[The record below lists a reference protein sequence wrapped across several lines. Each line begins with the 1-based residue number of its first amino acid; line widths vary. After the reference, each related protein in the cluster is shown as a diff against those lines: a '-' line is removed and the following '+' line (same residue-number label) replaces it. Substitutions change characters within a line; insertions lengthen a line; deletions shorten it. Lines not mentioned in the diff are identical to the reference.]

1 MGNPCFAGWLAQ
13 EVESAQNALLTRIEQ
28 LDTLRYVDAPKLR
41 NEYMVKIGA
50 TEDEVLDAELNA
62 KMLQRKLE
70 LIQIKRNRREPIDMA
85 EIEQLIDAVRKE
97 LLEQA
102 EASDTAWQQLPQLT
116 EEQQDELQELY
127 HKIVGNFHPQV
138 HPNLT
143 DTEKALY
150 EKAVDS
156 YRSRNLDALKLID
169 EILFKDNI
177 SLVLQASLS
186 IDDSEDDE
194 QHAAALTEALS
205 ADYTLAKQLYPYFEP
220 SQQDA
225 VLRSAVER
233 YTARREETENEIE
246 QLRQTFPFT
255 AQSTLA
261 DSEKTKAYLEQLSLR
276 KLRAL
281 DVQRTLIQKINSI
294 MEELPHA

>member
-28 LDTLRYVDAPKLR
+28 LDTLRYVEAPKLR
-41 NEYMVKIGA
+41 SEYMVKIG
-50 TEDEVLDAELNA
+50 TSEEEVLDAELNT

-85 EIEQLIDAVRKE
+85 EIDQQIEAERKE

-102 EASDTAWQQLPQLT
+102 EVADAAGQQLPQLT
-116 EEQQDELQELY
+116 EEQQDELQKLY
-127 HKIVGNFHPQV
+127 HKIVENFHPQV

-150 EKAVDS
+150 EKAVEA

-186 IDDSEDDE
+186 IDDAEDDE
-194 QHAAALTEALS
+194 QHAAALAEALS

-225 VLRSAVER
+225 VLRSAAER
-233 YTARREETENEIE
+233 YIVQCEETEDEIE

-281 DVQRTLIQKINSI
+281 DAQKTLTQKINSI

>member
-28 LDTLRYVDAPKLR
+28 LDTLRYVEAPKLR
-41 NEYMVKIGA
+41 SEYMVKIG
-50 TEDEVLDAELNA
+50 TSEEEVLDAELNT

-85 EIEQLIDAVRKE
+85 EIDQQIEAERKE

-102 EASDTAWQQLPQLT
+102 EVADAAGQQLLQLT
-116 EEQQDELQELY
+116 EEQQDELQKLY
-127 HKIVGNFHPQV
+127 HKIVENFHPQV

-150 EKAVDS
+150 EKAVEA

-186 IDDSEDDE
+186 IDDAEDDE
-194 QHAAALTEALS
+194 QHAAALAEALS

-225 VLRSAVER
+225 VLRSAAER
-233 YTARREETENEIE
+233 YTVQCEETEDEIE

-281 DVQRTLIQKINSI
+281 DAQKTLTQKINSI

>member
-1 MGNPCFAGWLAQ
+1 MGNPCFAGWLVQ

-28 LDTLRYVDAPKLR
+28 LDTLRYVEAPKLR
-41 NEYMVKIGA
+41 SEYMVKIG
-50 TEDEVLDAELNA
+50 TSEEEVLDAELNT

-85 EIEQLIDAVRKE
+85 EIDQQIEAERKE

-102 EASDTAWQQLPQLT
+102 EVADAAGQQLPQLT
-116 EEQQDELQELY
+116 EEQQDELQKLY
-127 HKIVGNFHPQV
+127 HKIVENFHPQV

-150 EKAVDS
+150 EKAVEA

-186 IDDSEDDE
+186 IDDAEDDE
-194 QHAAALTEALS
+194 QHAAALAEALS

-225 VLRSAVER
+225 VLRSAAER
-233 YTARREETENEIE
+233 YTVQCEETEDEIE

-281 DVQRTLIQKINSI
+281 DAQKTLTQKINSI

>member
-28 LDTLRYVDAPKLR
+28 LDTLRYVEAPKLR
-41 NEYMVKIGA
+41 NEYMVKIGT
-50 TEDEVLDAELNA
+50 TEDEVLNAELDA

-85 EIEQLIDAVRKE
+85 EIDQQIEAERKE
-97 LLEQA
+97 LLDQA
-102 EASDTAWQQLPQLT
+102 EVADAAGQQLPQLT
-116 EEQQDELQELY
+116 EEQQDELQKLY
-127 HKIVGNFHPQV
+127 HKIVENFHPQV

-150 EKAVDS
+150 EKAVEA

-186 IDDSEDDE
+186 IDDAEDDE
-194 QHAAALTEALS
+194 QHAAALAEALS

-225 VLRSAVER
+225 VLRSAAER
-233 YTARREETENEIE
+233 YIVQCEETEDEIE

-281 DVQRTLIQKINSI
+281 DAQKTLTQKINSI

>member
-1 MGNPCFAGWLAQ
+1 MENSCFAGWLAQ

-28 LDTLRYVDAPKLR
+28 LDTLRYVEATKLR
-41 NEYMVKIGA
+41 SEYMVKIGT
-50 TEDEVLDAELNA
+50 TEAEVLDAELNA

-85 EIEQLIDAVRKE
+85 EIDQQIEAERKE
-97 LLEQA
+97 LLAQA
-102 EASDTAWQQLPQLT
+102 EAADTAGQQLPQLT
-116 EEQQDELQELY
+116 EEQQDELQKLY
-127 HKIVGNFHPQV
+127 HKIVENFHPQV

-150 EKAVDS
+150 EKAVEA
-156 YRSRNLDALKLID
+156 YRSRNLDALRLID

-177 SLVLQASLS
+177 SIVLQASLS
-186 IDDSEDDE
+186 FADAEEDE
-194 QHAAALTEALS
+194 QHAAALAEALT

-225 VLRSAVER
+225 VLRSAAER

-255 AQSTLA
+255 AQSTLS
-261 DSEKTKAYLEQLSLR
+261 DPEKTKAYLEQLSLR

-281 DVQRTLIQKINSI
+281 DAQKTLTQKINSI

>member
-13 EVESAQNALLTRIEQ
+13 EVESAQNALLTRLEQ
-28 LDTLRYVDAPKLR
+28 LDTLRYVEAPKLR
-41 NEYMVKIGA
+41 SEYMVKIG
-50 TEDEVLDAELNA
+50 TVEDAVLETELNA

-70 LIQIKRNRREPIDMA
+70 LIQIKRNRREPINMA
-85 EIEQLIDAVRKE
+85 EIDQQIEAERKE

-102 EASDTAWQQLPQLT
+102 EAADTAGQPLQLT
-116 EEQQDELQELY
+116 GKQQDELQALY
-127 HKIVGNFHPQV
+127 HKIVENFHPQV

-150 EKAVDS
+150 EKAVDA

-177 SLVLQASLS
+177 SIVLQASLS
-186 IDDSEDDE
+186 FADAEEDE
-194 QHAAALTEALS
+194 QHAAALAETLT

-225 VLRSAVER
+225 VLRSAAER
-233 YTARREETENEIE
+233 YTARREEIENEIE

-255 AQSTLA
+255 AQATLA
-261 DSEKTKAYLEQLSLR
+261 DPEKTKAYLEQLSLR

-281 DVQRTLIQKINSI
+281 DAQKTLTQKINSI
-294 MEELPHA
+294 MEGLPHA

>member
-28 LDTLRYVDAPKLR
+28 LDTLRYVEAPKLR
-41 NEYMVKIGA
+41 SEYMVKIG
-50 TEDEVLDAELNA
+50 TSEEEVLDAELNT

-85 EIEQLIDAVRKE
+85 EIDQQIEAERKE

-102 EASDTAWQQLPQLT
+102 EVADAAGQQLPQLT
-116 EEQQDELQELY
+116 EEQQDELQKLY
-127 HKIVGNFHPQV
+127 HKIVENFHPQV

-150 EKAVDS
+150 EKAVEA

-169 EILFKDNI
+169 EILSKDNI

-186 IDDSEDDE
+186 IDDAEDDE
-194 QHAAALTEALS
+194 QHAAALAEALS

-225 VLRSAVER
+225 VLRSAAER
-233 YTARREETENEIE
+233 YTVQCEETEDEIE

-281 DVQRTLIQKINSI
+281 DAQKTLTQKINSI

>member
-1 MGNPCFAGWLAQ
+1 MGNSCFTGWLAQ

-28 LDTLRYVDAPKLR
+28 LDTLRYVEAPKLR
-41 NEYMVKIGA
+41 NEYIVKIGT
-50 TEDEVLDAELNA
+50 TEDEVLNAELDA

-85 EIEQLIDAVRKE
+85 EIDQQIEAERQA
-97 LLEQA
+97 LLVQA
-102 EASDTAWQQLPQLT
+102 ETDDAASQRLPQLT
-116 EEQQDELQELY
+116 EEQQAELQELY
-127 HKIVGNFHPQV
+127 HKIVEGFHPQV

-150 EKAVDS
+150 EKAVDA
-156 YRSRNLDALKLID
+156 YRNRNLTALKLID
-169 EILFKDNI
+169 EILFKDGI
-177 SLVLQASLS
+177 AFALKTTLS
-186 IDDSEDDE
+186 VVEEDE
-194 QHAAALTEALS
+194 QQQAAVLAEALS
-205 ADYTLAKQLYPYFEP
+205 ADYTLAKQLYPYFVP
-220 SQQDA
+220 QQQDA
-225 VLRSAVER
+225 VLRSAAER
-233 YTARREETENEIE
+233 YTAQREETETEIE

-261 DSEKTKAYLEQLSLR
+261 DPEKTKAYLEQLSLR

-281 DVQRTLIQKINSI
+281 DAQKTLIQKINSI

>member
-28 LDTLRYVDAPKLR
+28 LDTLRYVEAPKLR
-41 NEYMVKIGA
+41 SEYMVKIG
-50 TEDEVLDAELNA
+50 TSEEEVLDAELNT

-85 EIEQLIDAVRKE
+85 EIDQQIAAERKE

-102 EASDTAWQQLPQLT
+102 EVADAAGQQLPQLT
-116 EEQQDELQELY
+116 EEQQDELQKLY
-127 HKIVGNFHPQV
+127 HKIVENFHPQV

-150 EKAVDS
+150 EKAVEA

-186 IDDSEDDE
+186 IDDAEDDE
-194 QHAAALTEALS
+194 QHAAALAEALS

-225 VLRSAVER
+225 VLRSAAER
-233 YTARREETENEIE
+233 YTVQCEETEDEIE

-281 DVQRTLIQKINSI
+281 DAQKTLTQKINSI

>member
-28 LDTLRYVDAPKLR
+28 LDTLRYVEAPKLR
-41 NEYMVKIGA
+41 SEYMVKIG
-50 TEDEVLDAELNA
+50 TSEEEVLDAELNT

-85 EIEQLIDAVRKE
+85 EIDQQIEAERKE

-102 EASDTAWQQLPQLT
+102 EVADAAGQQLPQLT
-116 EEQQDELQELY
+116 EEQQDELQKLY
-127 HKIVGNFHPQV
+127 HKIVENFHPQV

-150 EKAVDS
+150 EKAVEA

-186 IDDSEDDE
+186 IDDAEDDE
-194 QHAAALTEALS
+194 QHAAALAEALS

-225 VLRSAVER
+225 VLRSAAER
-233 YTARREETENEIE
+233 YTVQCEETEDEIE

-281 DVQRTLIQKINSI
+281 DAQKTLTQKINSI

>member
-13 EVESAQNALLTRIEQ
+13 EVESAQNTLLTRIEQ
-28 LDTLRYVDAPKLR
+28 LDTLRYVEAPKLR
-41 NEYMVKIGA
+41 SEYMVKIG
-50 TEDEVLDAELNA
+50 TSEEEVLDAELNT

-85 EIEQLIDAVRKE
+85 EIDQQIEAERKE

-102 EASDTAWQQLPQLT
+102 EVADAAGQQLPQLT
-116 EEQQDELQELY
+116 EEQQDELQKLY
-127 HKIVGNFHPQV
+127 HKIVENFHPQV

-150 EKAVDS
+150 EKAVEA
-156 YRSRNLDALKLID
+156 YCSRNLDALKLID

-186 IDDSEDDE
+186 IDDAEDDE
-194 QHAAALTEALS
+194 QHAAALAEALS

-225 VLRSAVER
+225 VLRSAAER
-233 YTARREETENEIE
+233 YTVQCEETEDEIE

-281 DVQRTLIQKINSI
+281 DAQKTLTQKINSI

>member
-28 LDTLRYVDAPKLR
+28 LDTLRYVEAPKLR
-41 NEYMVKIGA
+41 SEYMVKIG
-50 TEDEVLDAELNA
+50 TSEEEVLDAELNT

-85 EIEQLIDAVRKE
+85 EIDQQIEAERKE

-102 EASDTAWQQLPQLT
+102 EVADAAGQQLPQLT
-116 EEQQDELQELY
+116 EEQQDELQKLY
-127 HKIVGNFHPQV
+127 HKIVENFHPQV

-143 DTEKALY
+143 DIEKALY
-150 EKAVDS
+150 EKAVEA

-186 IDDSEDDE
+186 IDDAEDDE
-194 QHAAALTEALS
+194 QHAAALAEALS

-225 VLRSAVER
+225 VLRSAAER
-233 YTARREETENEIE
+233 YTVQCEETEDEIE

-281 DVQRTLIQKINSI
+281 DAQKTLTQKINSI

>member
-28 LDTLRYVDAPKLR
+28 LDTLRYVEAPKLR
-41 NEYMVKIGA
+41 SEYMVKIG
-50 TEDEVLDAELNA
+50 TSEEEVLDAELNT

-85 EIEQLIDAVRKE
+85 EIDQQIEAERKE

-102 EASDTAWQQLPQLT
+102 EVADAAGQQLPQLT
-116 EEQQDELQELY
+116 EEQQDELQKLY
-127 HKIVGNFHPQV
+127 HKIVENFHPQV

-150 EKAVDS
+150 EKAVEA

-186 IDDSEDDE
+186 IDDAEDDE
-194 QHAAALTEALS
+194 QHAAALVEALS

-225 VLRSAVER
+225 VLRSAAER
-233 YTARREETENEIE
+233 YTVQCEETEDEIE

-281 DVQRTLIQKINSI
+281 DAQKTLTQKINSI

>member
-28 LDTLRYVDAPKLR
+28 LDTLRYVEAPKLR
-41 NEYMVKIGA
+41 SEYMVKIG
-50 TEDEVLDAELNA
+50 TSEEEVLDAELNT

-85 EIEQLIDAVRKE
+85 EIDQQFEAERKE

-102 EASDTAWQQLPQLT
+102 EVADAAGQQLPQLT
-116 EEQQDELQELY
+116 EEQQDELQKLY
-127 HKIVGNFHPQV
+127 HKIVENFHPQV

-150 EKAVDS
+150 EKAVEA

-186 IDDSEDDE
+186 IDDAEDDE
-194 QHAAALTEALS
+194 QHAAALAEALS

-225 VLRSAVER
+225 VLRSAAER
-233 YTARREETENEIE
+233 YIVQCEETEDEIE

-281 DVQRTLIQKINSI
+281 DAQKTLTQKINSI

>member
-13 EVESAQNALLTRIEQ
+13 EVESAQNALLTCIEQ

-41 NEYMVKIGA
+41 NEYMVKIGTA
-50 TEDEVLDAELNA
+50 EDEVLDAELNA
-62 KMLQRKLE
+62 KMLQRKVE
-70 LIQIKRNRREPIDMA
+70 LIQIKRNRREPIDM
-85 EIEQLIDAVRKE
+85 EKIDRQIEDERKE

-102 EASDTAWQQLPQLT
+102 AAADTAEPQQQQLT

-127 HKIVGNFHPQV
+127 HKIVENFHPQV

-143 DTEKALY
+143 VTEKALY
-150 EKAVDS
+150 EKAVDA
-156 YRSRNLDALKLID
+156 YRGRNLDALKLIG
-169 EILFKDNI
+169 EILFKDDI

-186 IDDSEDDE
+186 LDDAEDDE
-194 QHAAALTEALS
+194 QHVAALAETLS
-205 ADYTLAKQLYPYFEP
+205 ADYTRAKQLYPYFKP

-225 VLRSAVER
+225 VLCAAAER
-233 YTARREETENEIE
+233 YTTQREEVEKEIE
-246 QLRQTFPFT
+246 QLRQNFPLA
-255 AQSTLA
+255 AQATLA
-261 DSEKTKAYLEQLSLR
+261 DPEKTKAYLEQLALR

-281 DVQRTLIQKINSI
+281 DAQRTLTQKINRL

>member
-28 LDTLRYVDAPKLR
+28 LDTLRYVEAPKLR
-41 NEYMVKIGA
+41 SEYMVKVG
-50 TEDEVLDAELNA
+50 TSEEEVLDAELNT

-85 EIEQLIDAVRKE
+85 EIDQQIEAERKE

-102 EASDTAWQQLPQLT
+102 EVADAAGQQLPQLT
-116 EEQQDELQELY
+116 EEQQDELQKLY
-127 HKIVGNFHPQV
+127 HKIVENFHPQV

-150 EKAVDS
+150 EKAVEA

-186 IDDSEDDE
+186 IDDAEDDE
-194 QHAAALTEALS
+194 QHAAALAEALS

-225 VLRSAVER
+225 VLRSAAER
-233 YTARREETENEIE
+233 YTVQCEETEDEIE

-281 DVQRTLIQKINSI
+281 DAQKTLTQKINSI

>member
-28 LDTLRYVDAPKLR
+28 LDTLRYVEAPKLR
-41 NEYMVKIGA
+41 SEYMVKIG
-50 TEDEVLDAELNA
+50 TSEEEVLDAELNT

-85 EIEQLIDAVRKE
+85 EIDQQIEAERKE
-97 LLEQA
+97 LLDQA
-102 EASDTAWQQLPQLT
+102 EVADAAGQQLPQLT
-116 EEQQDELQELY
+116 EEQQDELQKLY
-127 HKIVGNFHPQV
+127 HKIVENFHPQV

-150 EKAVDS
+150 EKAVEA

-186 IDDSEDDE
+186 IDDAEDDE
-194 QHAAALTEALS
+194 QHAAALAEALS

-225 VLRSAVER
+225 VLRSAAER
-233 YTARREETENEIE
+233 YIVQCEETEDEIE

-281 DVQRTLIQKINSI
+281 DAQKTLTQKINSI

>member
-28 LDTLRYVDAPKLR
+28 LDTLRYVEAPKLR
-41 NEYMVKIGA
+41 NEYMVKIG
-50 TEDEVLDAELNA
+50 TVEDEVLEAELNA

-70 LIQIKRNRREPIDMA
+70 LIQIRRNRREPIDIA
-85 EIEQLIDAVRKE
+85 EIDRQIEFERKE
-97 LLEQA
+97 LLKQA
-102 EASDTAWQQLPQLT
+102 EVADTAGQQLPQLS
-116 EEQQDELQELY
+116 EVQQGELQALY
-127 HKIVGNFHPQV
+127 HKIVENFHPQV

-150 EKAVDS
+150 EKAVDA
-156 YRSRNLDALKLID
+156 YRNRNLDALKLID

-177 SLVLQASLS
+177 SIVLQASLS
-186 IDDSEDDE
+186 FADAEDDE
-194 QHAAALTEALS
+194 QHAAALAEALS

-220 SQQDA
+220 SRQDA
-225 VLRSAVER
+225 VLRSAAER
-233 YTARREETENEIE
+233 YTSRREETENAIE

-261 DSEKTKAYLEQLSLR
+261 APEKTKAYLEQLSMR
-276 KLRAL
+276 KLCAL
-281 DVQRTLIQKINSI
+281 AAQRTLTQKINSV